1 MASDILIRQRR
12 ELVSDDLQYDQNI
25 FDEALFELNKVVQ
38 LLSSKS
44 INDFGLPMPA
54 NTTNSDL
61 TNSAEYTRETSY
73 DQSKLLQNIAQ
84 DEPRLNIDQKKVF
97 TTLLSSIDN
106 NEGKIFFLDAPGAV
120 ASSGIAA
127 TLLEGGRTAHST
139 FKLPLKI
146 ATDDNNS
153 VCSVSK
159 QSNTGKL
166 IRDCSLIVWDE
177 ATMSNKTSV
186 EALDRSKSKSM
197 IKFDRETKICIE
209 KYSEIGTESNI
220 RTGTQKETGIGI
232 IELQQNTNRE
242 HDLHR
247 NCYVE

>member
-106 NEGKIFFLDAPGAV
+106 NEGKIFFLDAPG
-120 ASSGIAA
+120 GTGKTFLIN
-127 TLLEGGRTAHST
+127 LLLTKVRSIGKIT

-186 EALDRSKSKSM
+186 EALDRIM
-197 IKFDRETKICIE
+197 
-209 KYSEIGTESNI
+209 
-220 RTGTQKETGIGI
+220 
-232 IELQQNTNRE
+232 
-242 HDLHR
+242 HDLRSKMHLWVDVQF
-247 NCYVE
+247 CSQEIFVKS